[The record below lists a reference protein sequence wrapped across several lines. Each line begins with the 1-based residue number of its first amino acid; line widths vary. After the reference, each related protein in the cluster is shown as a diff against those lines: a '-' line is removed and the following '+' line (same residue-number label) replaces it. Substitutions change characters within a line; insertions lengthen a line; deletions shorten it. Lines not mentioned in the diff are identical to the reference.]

1 MAKLSK
7 TFLLIGAIL
16 SLVLAGS
23 FVICAI
29 VFFVMGSPAM
39 KEMLIQLLEEAEIHT
54 DFPGTP
60 EQQATA
66 IQALFASFGG
76 VFLFFGLISVA
87 SGVVAFIGRQKWT
100 KGLLIAN
107 IVLGLM
113 SAEFNAAGGILGLI
127 ATARIERN
135 NRRNNIIDAE

>member
-16 SLVLAGS
+16 SLVLAGT
-23 FVICAI
+23 FVICGI
-29 VFFVMGSPAM
+29 VFFVMASPALTDM
-39 KEMLIQLLEEAEIHT
+39 IVKLLEEAKVHSDI
-54 DFPGTP
+54 PGTP
-60 EQQATA
+60 EEQAAA
-66 IQALFASFGG
+66 IQAFAAGLGG
-76 VFLFFGLISVA
+76 MFIFFALISIA
-87 SGVVAFIGRQKWT
+87 SGVVGFIGRQKWT